1 MKFVNGLVVTKLTF
15 RINVALTF
23 CINIG
28 PLRNCSTLRFES
40 KHSYFKRIVAAT
52 KNYVNSCFTLAMN
65 HLRLQACLLES
76 GLFPSEVQLHSLINP
91 IFSNGILSALS
102 MQGFQSASCI
112 FQRWSPRGRSW
123 PQGRPRGHIL
133 KSLALASRPQV
144 LENWPVLGSR
154 TALFFELL
162 KFCGALE
169 KFLRNVFSWRSL
181 EKFL

>member
-15 RINVALTF
+15 RINFALTF
-23 CINIG
+23 CINNG

-91 IFSNGILSALS
+91 IFNGILSALS

-112 FQRWSPRGRSW
+112 FAE
-123 PQGRPRGHIL
+123 
-133 KSLALASRPQV
+133 K
-144 LENWPVLGSR
+144 
-154 TALFFELL
+154 L
-162 KFCGALE
+162 KFCGILHEVGVHIVLE
-169 KFLRNVFSWRSL
+169 KQENDLQLRNVKVL
-181 EKFL
+181 FLHGGIPHAIYQACNGYACQT